1 MNKQVS
7 GDGTVGKA
15 LEILDLVASFE
26 KPVRFT
32 DLLEQSPFPKA
43 TLYRFL
49 QVLTNQHMLFHDP
62 DHGTYSLG
70 NRLVR
75 LAHSAWKNASLA
87 PIAKKDIEILAG
99 LTGETVH
106 LAQIDNGHV
115 IFVDKLKANNRT
127 ETLAQV
133 GMVAPAYCTGVG
145 KAMLA
150 FMAPK
155 RLEIVLQQQ
164 SYFSYTPNSHK
175 SADSVMQEL
184 EIIRDQGVAYDR
196 EEHEEGIISIAAPI
210 LAASGRIIGAI
221 SIATSTTRHSLE
233 SLEQFRPALL
243 DTAKKIGEDATSWQ
257 FPS

>member
-1 MNKQVS
+1 MNKQVG

-15 LEILDLVASFE
+15 LEILDMVASYE

-32 DLLEQSPFPKA
+32 DLLDQSPYPKA

-49 QVLTNQHMLFHDP
+49 QVLTNQNMLFYDA
-62 DHGTYSLG
+62 DRGTYSLG
-70 NRLVR
+70 GRLVR
-75 LAHSAWKNASLA
+75 LAHAAWKNASLA
-87 PIAKKDIEILAG
+87 PLAKDEIESLARE
-99 LTGETVH
+99 TNETVH

-115 IFVDKLKANNRT
+115 LFVDKKKASDRT

-150 FMAPK
+150 FMAPR
-155 RLEIVLQQQ
+155 RLEIALQQQ
-164 SYFSYTPNSHK
+164 SYFSYTPNSHN
-175 SADSVMQEL
+175 SAQSVMK
-184 EIIRDQGVAYDR
+184 EIETIRSEGVAYDR

-210 LAASGRIIGAI
+210 LAESGRIIGAV

-233 SLEQFRPALL
+233 SLDQFRPALL
-243 DTAKKIGEDATSWQ
+243 KTAKKIGEDATSWQ